1 MHQITKNKM
10 LTLAKIIPL
19 IIFII
24 IWEFLAKVIENGT
37 FFFGSPSSVM
47 QSIYPR
53 IVNGTFFVNSAITFY
68 EAFLGFII
76 GNIIGTTV
84 GLLLW
89 YFPIAAKI
97 SRPYI
102 IALGSIPIFAVSP
115 IVIIWFGIGITS
127 KVILAALSTVVIATV
142 QAFEGASQ
150 TNNKLLDQLYSMGA
164 DKYQTFKMV
173 VIPSTV
179 AWLFAGYK
187 MNVAFALLGA
197 FIGEF
202 ISSEKGL
209 GHMIIMAMGL
219 FNIPLVLGGVLGIS
233 LISIMLTT
241 LIGWFQKLVIP
252 WNNKIN

>member
-1 MHQITKNKM
+1 M
-10 LTLAKIIPL
+10 KIYMSKRRLGIIKFIPL
-19 IIFII
+19 LVLLAS
-24 IWEFLAKVIENGT
+24 WEFFANIVERGT
-37 FFFGSPSSVM
+37 FFFGSPSTIAM
-47 QSIYPR
+47 ALYPR
-53 IVNGTFFVNSAITFY
+53 IANGIFFIDSAVTFY
-68 EAFLGFII
+68 EAFLGFLI
-76 GNIIGTTV
+76 GNFIGTSV

-89 YFPIAAKI
+89 YFPLASKI

-150 TNNKLLDQLYSMGA
+150 TNTKLLDQLYSMGA
-164 DKYQTFKMV
+164 TKFQTFKKV

-187 MNVAFALLGA
+187 LNVAFALLGA

-202 ISSEKGL
+202 ISAEKGL
-209 GHMIIMAMGL
+209 GYMIMMAMGL

-233 LISIMLTT
+233 LISLLLTL
-241 LIGWFQKLVIP
+241 LIGWFQKIVIP
-252 WNNKIN
+252 WQTKIN